1 MKTWLD
7 FIFLPKPRQLWLRFQ
22 DSHPMQSNV
31 LFSCRKRKAHCL
43 QDVRAAWDGAVRSP
57 KGRMSQREALARLSQ
72 RRGGDGR
79 AERARS
85 ACQGVRS

>member
-1 MKTWLD
+1 MAGFHFPAKAKAALAQIPG
-7 FIFLPKPRQLWLRFQ
+7 FSSHAEQRALFLQEKEKLI
-22 DSHPMQSNV
+22 
-31 LFSCRKRKAHCL
+31 CL

-57 KGRMSQREALARLSQ
+57 KGRMSQREALTRLSQ